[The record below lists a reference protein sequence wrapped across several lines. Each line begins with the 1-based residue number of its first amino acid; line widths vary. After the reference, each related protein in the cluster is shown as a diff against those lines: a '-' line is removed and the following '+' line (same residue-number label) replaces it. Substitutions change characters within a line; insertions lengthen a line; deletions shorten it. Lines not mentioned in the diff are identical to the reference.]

1 MSSEPPT
8 AAISG
13 AQPGGGATCV
23 KCGAALHP
31 AASICW
37 LCFAPTAETKM
48 RAGSAASRSL
58 EPIPEVS
65 RFSLASLLMFMT
77 LACVIL
83 GVFTK
88 WPGLGVPLA
97 ILSLVVWGRTVN
109 IIRQRAKKG
118 ETVAPLQRVLIF
130 MSSFAGT
137 LTVIA
142 LLIVTG
148 AAALGT
154 VCATMFSVADARAL
168 HGQLEARSRF
178 WAVCLCLE
186 AYFAESTLA
195 RLQD

>member
-1 MSSEPPT
+1 MPSEPPT

-13 AQPGGGATCV
+13 AQPGGDATCM
-23 KCGAALHP
+23 KCGATLHP

-37 LCFAPTAETKM
+37 LCFAPATETKR
-48 RAGSAASRSL
+48 RAGGAASRSL
-58 EPIPEVS
+58 EPIPETG

-109 IIRQRAKKG
+109 IIRQRAKEG

-130 MSSFAGT
+130 LSSFAGT
-137 LTVIA
+137 LTIIA
-142 LLIVTG
+142 LVIITG
-148 AAALGT
+148 AAALAT
-154 VCATMFSVADARAL
+154 VCATMFSVADSRAL
-168 HGQLEARSRF
+168 PWAIGGAVAFLGGLFVLRSIFRRVNAR
-178 WAVCLCLE
+178 
-186 AYFAESTLA
+186 
-195 RLQD
+195 